1 MVGFGLG
8 RYFSGKGHNVVP
20 AYNANVVH
28 GGVRLDIADEGQVE
42 RVMGEVRPDWVLH
55 CAAMTDV
62 DGCERDPEAAMKVNA
77 DATGMIAGAA
87 KRHGAK
93 MVYVS
98 TSFVFGGSKE
108 ALLED
113 APAEPVNS
121 YGRSKLEGERKVA
134 GSGVENI
141 VARIDQPYGWVEEGQ
156 KQNMVTSTLGKL
168 RAGKPFRV
176 AEDWFNCPTY
186 MDNFYDVLYA
196 LVEKDARGTYN
207 CTGKERLSR
216 LEWARKIA
224 DVWGLDGSLVGPVKS
239 GELKLPAKRPDVL
252 LNTGK
257 VEKETGIGMLGV
269 EEGMKRM
276 KSRGE

>member
-108 ALLED
+108 ALWKMPLQSPSI
-113 APAEPVNS
+113 AMAGAS
-121 YGRSKLEGERKVA
+121 LKGRGK
-134 GSGVENI
+134 
-141 VARIDQPYGWVEEGQ
+141 W
-156 KQNMVTSTLGKL
+156 LGLAWKIL
-168 RAGKPFRV
+168 
-176 AEDWFNCPTY
+176 W
-186 MDNFYDVLYA
+186 
-196 LVEKDARGTYN
+196 RG
-207 CTGKERLSR
+207 
-216 LEWARKIA
+216 
-224 DVWGLDGSLVGPVKS
+224 
-239 GELKLPAKRPDVL
+239 
-252 LNTGK
+252 
-257 VEKETGIGMLGV
+257 
-269 EEGMKRM
+269 
-276 KSRGE
+276 